1 MTIGSRAEDRY
12 MIREGDP
19 LSARC
24 ESRRTV
30 RMERPG
36 WQIRLEVSLAA
47 SSTGQAYRLMSDLE
61 AFENGESVFRRGWD
75 AEIARDRA

>member
-1 MTIGSRAEDRY
+1 
-12 MIREGDP
+12 
-19 LSARC
+19 
-24 ESRRTV
+24 
-30 RMERPG
+30 MERPG